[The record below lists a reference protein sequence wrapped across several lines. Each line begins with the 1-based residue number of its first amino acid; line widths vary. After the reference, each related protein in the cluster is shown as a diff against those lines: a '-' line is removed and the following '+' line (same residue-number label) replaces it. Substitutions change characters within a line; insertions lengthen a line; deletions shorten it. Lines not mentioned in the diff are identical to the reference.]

1 MDRTARTLTR
11 LIGSVALA
19 VLATGCMKVDL
30 SVRLHSDD
38 TVDGTMIY
46 AVSRDLLTLTNSS
59 PEDLLNQVT
68 SRQPLLPGVPYDET
82 DYADDTFVGK
92 TLTFSGVDIGTFGR
106 SGVGGESLSIQRV
119 GDTFQVSGEVD
130 LTSATTGK
138 LQPGAAQLAK
148 DMQLRLAVTFPGPV
162 QQQTGGVVTGNTV
175 TWTPVYGQKTEIQAT
190 GSALGDEGFPVLW
203 VVLAAGAVLLVAIL
217 IVVLVRKRRRARS
230 EPDEPSLTAAMG
242 DAAS

>member
-1 MDRTARTLTR
+1 MRMLTR
-11 LIGSVALA
+11 LMGSVTVA

-30 SVRLHSDD
+30 SLRLHSDD
-38 TVDGTMIY
+38 TVDGTMTY
-46 AVSRDLLTLTNSS
+46 AVSRNLLTLTNSS
-59 PEDLLNQVT
+59 PEDLLNQVA
-68 SRQPLLPGVPYDET
+68 SSGPLPPGVPYDET

-106 SGVGGESLSIQRV
+106 SGIGGESLSIQRV
-119 GDTFQVSGEVD
+119 GDSFQVSGEID
-130 LTSATTGK
+130 LTSTTTGQ

-162 QQQTGGVVTGNTV
+162 QQQTGGVETGNTV

-190 GSALGDEGFPVLW
+190 GSALGDQGFPVLW
-203 VVLAAGAVLLVAIL
+203 VALAVGALLLVVLLV
-217 IVVLVRKRRRARS
+217 VVLVRRRRRARS
-230 EPDEPSLTAAMG
+230 EPDEPSVTAPTG